1 MLIVLIIALTGSIY
15 IVNEQEQVVI
25 TQFGKPVGNAVTT
38 PGVHFKV
45 PLIQNVNVFDK
56 RYLEWDGDPNQVP
69 TKDKKFIF
77 VDTYA
82 RWQITD
88 PLQFYKRLTNERGAQ
103 SRLDDILDGETRD
116 YIANNNIEETVR
128 NSNRTPVLTDSLS
141 EPTSD
146 SLVKVF
152 VGREKI
158 ERMILKT
165 ANERAADLGIV
176 ILDFKIKRLNY
187 VEEVRD
193 QVYKRMTSERFRIAD
208 KFRSEGQGEAS
219 KINGEKERELK
230 LIQSVA
236 FKKVNHYFMKSPL
249 LFALLCLATSTAF
262 SQETFPNIPTHFIK
276 PPILYQETVTTA
288 AYIDSGLFSRYLDWA
303 LQKDSLPEHYKNGKP
318 FSITINY
325 MVSREGKISGVNLLR
340 TNEDQEIIFE
350 LIRKKLF
357 ACPYQWI
364 PATQNGRPVS
374 AFLKLKIVGNEPL
387 KN

>member
-1 MLIVLIIALTGSIY
+1 MTKRKLIISVVVLVLLLIAITGSIY

-45 PLIQNVNVFDK
+45 PLIQKVNVFDK

-128 NSNRTPVLTDSLS
+128 NSNRTPVMTDSIS
-141 EPTSD
+141 EPNSD
-146 SLVKVF
+146 SLVRVF

-165 ANERAADLGIV
+165 ANERAADLGIA

-230 LIQSVA
+230 SIQSVA
-236 FKKVNHYFMKSPL
+236 FKKSEEIKGKADATAAAIYADAYNQS
-249 LFALLCLATSTAF
+249 ATSK
-262 SQETFPNIPTHFIK
+262 N
-276 PPILYQETVTTA
+276 LY
-288 AYIDSGLFSRYLDWA
+288 
-303 LQKDSLPEHYKNGKP
+303 
-318 FSITINY
+318 
-325 MVSREGKISGVNLLR
+325 
-340 TNEDQEIIFE
+340 
-350 LIRKKLF
+350 
-357 ACPYQWI
+357 
-364 PATQNGRPVS
+364 
-374 AFLKLKIVGNEPL
+374 AFLKSMETFEKTFDEKTSIILSADSEVWKFLKSMQ
-387 KN
+387 